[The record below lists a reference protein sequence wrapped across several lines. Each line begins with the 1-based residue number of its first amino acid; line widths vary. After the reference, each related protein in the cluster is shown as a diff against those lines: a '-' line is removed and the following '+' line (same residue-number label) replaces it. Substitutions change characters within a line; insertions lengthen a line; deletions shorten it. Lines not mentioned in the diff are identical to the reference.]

1 MWNVNICDYGLNDEE
16 EYYVTYRIYDLDDK
30 TKDYL
35 VNTLEGKITVE
46 DNSIL
51 FDVVFPEKIFP
62 FKTEE
67 AKLKPDDFIAR
78 AREEIEMG
86 FFITGLLEDMK

>member
-46 DNSIL
+46 DN
-51 FDVVFPEKIFP
+51 
-62 FKTEE
+62 
-67 AKLKPDDFIAR
+67 
-78 AREEIEMG
+78 
-86 FFITGLLEDMK
+86 

>member
-1 MWNVNICDYGLNDEE
+1 MWNVNICDYGLNDDE
-16 EYYVTYRIYDLDDK
+16 EYYVTYRIYDLDEK
-30 TKDYL
+30 TM
-35 VNTLEGKITVE
+35 EGKITVE

-78 AREEIEMG
+78 EEIEMG

>member
-1 MWNVNICDYGLNDEE
+1 MQCGKKPAEQTVFSYGCLHLWP
-16 EYYVTYRIYDLDDK
+16 YRFPALPLLGAAGEI
-30 TKDYL
+30 
-35 VNTLEGKITVE
+35 
-46 DNSIL
+46 
-51 FDVVFPEKIFP
+51 FPEKIFP

-78 AREEIEMG
+78 EEIEMG

>member
-51 FDVVFPEKIFP
+51 FDVVFPEKIF
-62 FKTEE
+62 
-67 AKLKPDDFIAR
+67 KPDDFI

>member
-1 MWNVNICDYGLNDEE
+1 MWNVNICDYGLNDDE

-51 FDVVFPEKIFP
+51 FDVVFPEKIFLTVASGIPLKFDIVSKVKFP
-62 FKTEE
+62 FVFK
-67 AKLKPDDFIAR
+67 AFK
-78 AREEIEMG
+78 
-86 FFITGLLEDMK
+86 

>member
-62 FKTEE
+62 FKTEQKRLNSSRTTLLQGK
-67 AKLKPDDFIAR
+67 KLKWAFSLPVF
-78 AREEIEMG
+78 
-86 FFITGLLEDMK
+86 